1 MLHMHC
7 NGFIVTCMER
17 ENLDDTKDFNA
28 LLRKKLFISVYYV
41 TFGNFVK
48 HEIWSI
54 KLLIRLFSK
63 YLKQQISNTKKQ
75 QWLNV

>member
-48 HEIWSI
+48 HEI
-54 KLLIRLFSK
+54 
-63 YLKQQISNTKKQ
+63 
-75 QWLNV
+75 